1 MQNMAPTAG
10 SLAVVAA
17 LSLSLIFHFSICYL
31 APQLLIIAAVT
42 PVSWAPV
49 YNYVC
54 ARETR
59 FILKDIVFI

>member
-1 MQNMAPTAG
+1 MQNMAPAAG
-10 SLAVVAA
+10 SLVVVAA
-17 LSLSLIFHFSICYL
+17 VSLSLMFHFSICYL

-54 ARETR
+54 ARETS
-59 FILKDIVFI
+59 FILKDSVFI